1 MDIPD
6 LVKGALGDEEIQA
19 GVSLGDEDA
28 VCLTPTRT
36 LVYRGEGL
44 LSDEQ
49 VEEYSH
55 DIEALG
61 VSEGRRKTKFT
72 MQYIDGTE
80 SFTVP
85 ANRGDKVLGLFLE
98 GVLRLDGVIEPRES
112 IAGVYRFSELT
123 LIIAEQRL
131 IKHIGN
137 QVWTEDFEV
146 YDYDDV
152 TGLEFERASV
162 ATSIALTVNGRP
174 QRVKVPNDNAP
185 VVRQTLEEALFGYY
199 DVGSIDELNRIVGG
213 DDGVDAGGVEQT
225 DDSDD
230 GFSFGDDFDP
240 LVSDE
245 EEELIEPVDADRP
258 EQGAASGEPAGAQ
271 QPRGGESAGPASEPT
286 PDQSAGA
293 AADQPNAGADPSANA
308 SSGTGG
314 EPGRGGSGSSNTPEQ
329 PQSAGSGQQ
338 SPEQAQQRSE
348 TGHSQPNRGQQQS
361 EPDTQQT
368 EPAQQQT
375 DPAQQQPSGGNQ
387 QPSEPTQERS
397 ASSGQ
402 QRSASSGQRQS
413 SSPGN
418 AATSSSSEQHQSES
432 RSEQPDRSG
441 QDSTS
446 TSTATKS
453 QTAAGTPDRTVE
465 PKQDEQPSSTAT
477 SADSSTG
484 EGITR
489 EEYEALA
496 ERVEE
501 LTDAVDRQNELLKR
515 QHRALKKLVQRDQQ
529 PE

>member
-55 DIEALG
+55 DIEQLA

-85 ANRGDKVLGLFLE
+85 ANRGDKVLALFLE
-98 GVLRLDGVIEPRES
+98 GVLRLDGVIEARES
-112 IAGVYRFSELT
+112 VAGVYRFSELT
-123 LIIAEQRL
+123 LIITEGRL

-146 YDYDDV
+146 YPYEDV

-162 ATSIALTVNGRP
+162 ATSIALSVDGRP
-174 QRVKVPNDNAP
+174 QRVKVPNDKAP

-199 DVGSIDELNRIVGG
+199 DVGSIEELNRVVGT
-213 DDGVDAGGVEQT
+213 DDATEAGGVEAA
-225 DDSDD
+225 DDADD
-230 GFSFGDDFDP
+230 GFAFGDDFDP

-245 EEELIEPVDADRP
+245 DDDLTEPVEASDGPAGDAFSEQPADAGQP
-258 EQGAASGEPAGAQ
+258 EQT
-271 QPRGGESAGPASEPT
+271 GGS
-286 PDQSAGA
+286 PDQSTEPATGQPTESTNASRGVGSGQEGSAG
-293 AADQPNAGADPSANA
+293 QVGGSGSPERSQSSETGQQQ
-308 SSGTGG
+308 SSGTGQQQSS
-314 EPGRGGSGSSNTPEQ
+314 EPASPE
-329 PQSAGSGQQ
+329 QQ
-338 SPEQAQQRSE
+338 SPGAWASDAAASTTDEPQTSAASPDQPRQNAQNARSE
-348 TGHSQPNRGQQQS
+348 TTPAQGTTGGSAVESGQSATESTAAASDPNRS
-361 EPDTQQT
+361 AESDT
-368 EPAQQQT
+368 EP
-375 DPAQQQPSGGNQ
+375 P
-387 QPSEPTQERS
+387 
-397 ASSGQ
+397 
-402 QRSASSGQRQS
+402 S
-413 SSPGN
+413 SSVS
-418 AATSSSSEQHQSES
+418 AADQ
-432 RSEQPDRSG
+432 
-441 QDSTS
+441 
-446 TSTATKS
+446 
-453 QTAAGTPDRTVE
+453 
-465 PKQDEQPSSTAT
+465 
-477 SADSSTG
+477 SADG
-484 EGITR
+484 EPISR

-515 QHRALKKLVQRDQQ
+515 QHRALKQLVQQNQQ
-529 PE
+529 SE